1 MFHPLIWVFWAL
13 AVTAGVTMTHNPLY
27 LAILGGVVA
36 LQYALAD
43 AQRPQAAG
51 WAALLRITMGLSLLV
66 IPFNALSAH
75 AGSHVL
81 FRLPDN
87 WPLIGGKI
95 TLEAVI
101 WGATSAMGLLVLFA
115 AFATLNL
122 RVDQAQMLHLTPA
135 FIYEAGLVISI
146 ALTFVP
152 QMMLSAKE
160 IREAQLIRGHRMR
173 RVRDMRPLVLAL
185 LTMGLERSLQ
195 LAESMEARGFGN
207 ARPLP
212 RARDVLYKILTLVG
226 LGGMLGSLFA
236 LTYFPGQ
243 QWLGWLGTGASTLIL
258 LGIFWAQGKRVKRTH
273 YRRER
278 WSWQDSIATA
288 TTATTL
294 GGLIATRLLDPQGL
308 IYYPYTKLLPPFHP
322 WIGASLILL
331 AVPAVILTA
340 GHPPQRAQAKGQP

>member
-1 MFHPLIWVFWAL
+1 
-13 AVTAGVTMTHNPLY
+13 MTHNPLY

-36 LQYALAD
+36 LHYALAD
-43 AQRPQAAG
+43 AKRPHAQG

-66 IPFNALSAH
+66 IPFNALFVH

-81 FRLPDN
+81 FRLPER

-101 WGATSAMGLLVLFA
+101 WGATSAMGLLVLLA
-115 AFATLNL
+115 AFAILNL
-122 RVDQAQMLHLTPA
+122 QVDQAQMLHLTPA
-135 FIYEAGLVISI
+135 FVYEAGLVTSI

-152 QMMLSAKE
+152 QMMLSAQE

-212 RARDVLYKILTLVG
+212 QAKDVLYKVLTIVS
-226 LGGMLGSLFA
+226 LGGVLGGLFA

-243 QWLGWLGTGASTLIL
+243 QWLGWLGIGVSALIL
-258 LGIFWAQGKRVKRTH
+258 LGVFWAQGKRVKRTH

-278 WSWQDSIATA
+278 WSWQDGLAAGATVA
-288 TTATTL
+288 AL
-294 GGLIATRLLDPQGL
+294 AGLVATRILDPTIL
-308 IYYPYTKLLPPFHP
+308 VYYPYTRLLPSFYPEV
-322 WIGASLILL
+322 GASLMLL
-331 AVPAVILTA
+331 VVPAVLWTA
-340 GHPPQRAQAKGQP
+340 GRSPRRAQASVDP